1 MNLVLAAT
9 IFSVCTTIAV
19 LFQSALALGAPW
31 GHLAMGGRFP
41 GKFPPEVRIAAVVR
55 AILLSLL
62 AGIVLVRG
70 QILLPT
76 YYEHSLYG
84 IWVVVGI
91 SALSLVMNLIT
102 PSKLERVIWAPI
114 GAILLAC
121 SLLVATS

>member
-19 LFQSALALGAPW
+19 LFQCALALGAPW

-41 GKFPPEVRIAAVVR
+41 GKFPTEMRIAAVVQ

-62 AGIVLVRG
+62 AGIVLVRS

-76 YYEHSLYG
+76 FYEHSLYG